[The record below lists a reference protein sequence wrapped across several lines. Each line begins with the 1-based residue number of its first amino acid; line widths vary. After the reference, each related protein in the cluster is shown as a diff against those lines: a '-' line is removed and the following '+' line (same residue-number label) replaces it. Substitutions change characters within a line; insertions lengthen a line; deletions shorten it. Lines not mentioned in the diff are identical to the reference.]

1 MCFRPLQIRANKCYD
16 ISLYTPDA
24 YTVPCGKCEE
34 CRNLHRSDWA
44 TRMQFEV
51 HDLSRRG
58 GHALMLLLSY
68 NDKNLPLFPYSGLED
83 MPCFNKQHVLDFLN
97 KLKVYAHR
105 LYGKGSFKYMIC
117 SEYGEHTRR
126 PHYHIII
133 MLEPCVDWLSFCLK
147 VHEYWKYGFVFPKYD
162 KNRKIFV
169 DNHNK
174 PVSPLV
180 QNPVAGGRY
189 CTKYVTK
196 DLYFMG
202 QPRLAEFL
210 KGEYYQ
216 SLKCNHLYDEKR
228 VYDYCLP
235 FHLQSKSLGACILNY
250 IDYSS
255 NGTIAATLNKGVLDF
270 ANPGKYLA
278 LPRYIVNKLL
288 YKNVNTKDTEI
299 PRISSVTGK
308 YLYDRDLSEFGKKYL
323 KCCFKDRV
331 VRQSNKI
338 QNFYDNFTSFSL
350 YLPCLGIDVSTC
362 KAILQMSKICI
373 PNLFEKLGIYHT
385 VARDMSCFALAYFG
399 TSADSKIYNL
409 DFISDYYVRTKDT
422 SYLRKKYNNFT
433 HHHPF
438 ISHTVKGFGSLEYL
452 DFVYKIVSRYLR
464 KNRLDELIY
473 QERKNDYVKR
483 LYASSYDKNFV

>member
-1 MCFRPLQIRANKCYD
+1 MCFRPLSIRANKCYD

-51 HDLSRRG
+51 HDLAKRG

-68 NDKNLPLFPYSGLED
+68 NDENLPLFPYSGLED

-133 MLEPCVDWLSFCLK
+133 MLEPCVDWFSFCLK
-147 VHEYWKYGFVFPKYD
+147 VHEYWKHGFVFPKYD

-169 DNHNK
+169 DNSNK

-216 SLKCNHLYDEKR
+216 SLKRNHLYDEKR

-255 NGTIAATLNKGVLDF
+255 NGTIAATLNKGILDF

-278 LPRYIVNKLL
+278 LPRYVVNKLL

-299 PRISSVTGK
+299 PRTSSVTGK
-308 YLYDRDLSEFGKKYL
+308 YLYDRDLTDFGKKYL
-323 KCCFKDRV
+323 ASVFRDRLA
-331 VRQSNKI
+331 RQSAKI
-338 QNFYDNFTSFSL
+338 KNFYENFTSFSL
-350 YLPCLGIDVSTC
+350 YLSSLGIDISQTRN
-362 KAILQMSKICI
+362 ILSLSLKLI
-373 PNLFEKLGIYHT
+373 PNLYDKLSVYHC
-385 VARDMSCFALAYFG
+385 VARDMSIFPLAYFG
-399 TSADSKIYNL
+399 TDINSKIY
-409 DFISDYYVRTKDT
+409 DFYFISKYYVRTKDT
-422 SYLRKKYNNFT
+422 AYLRSRYYNHT
-433 HHHPF
+433 HYHPN
-438 ISHTVKGFGSLEYL
+438 ISQSCKGFGSLEYL
-452 DFVYKIVSRYLR
+452 DFVYRLVSRFLR
-464 KNRLDELIY
+464 KNHLDELLY

-483 LYASSYDKNFV
+483 LYASSYDTNFV